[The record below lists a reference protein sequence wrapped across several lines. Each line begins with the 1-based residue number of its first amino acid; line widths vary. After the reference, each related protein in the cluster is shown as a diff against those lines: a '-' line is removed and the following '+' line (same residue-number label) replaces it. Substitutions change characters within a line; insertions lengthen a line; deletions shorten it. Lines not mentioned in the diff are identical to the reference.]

1 MQKFEIEQSIKKID
15 NFFYC
20 EFTPAIEEY
29 KNKAK
34 TCLSVYDLNIDTE
47 AIRQNLFIILD
58 EMYIDFKNNFYL

>member
-15 NFFYC
+15 DFFYC
-20 EFTPAIEEY
+20 EFTPAPEEY
-29 KNKAK
+29 KDKAK

-58 EMYIDFKNNFYL
+58 EMYINFKNDFYL